1 MHDDVGVGQHVG
13 DPDAGGQIESGAPAG
28 RNHLGA
34 ARSQFGNQFR
44 AQSAVASGHHH
55 GHHPNL

>member
-13 DPDAGGQIESGAPAG
+13 DPNAGGQIESGAPAC

-34 ARSQFGNQFR
+34 A
-44 AQSAVASGHHH
+44 
-55 GHHPNL
+55 